1 MFEIGHY
8 VGTVIEGPIVGER
21 MDERGLMFKVRY
33 EDADGFVRTKWLYPE
48 DIYLDDGADE
58 DGGDGDECCDRA
70 DIAAAAATL
79 H

>member
-1 MFEIGHY
+1 MFEIGDY

-48 DIYLDDGADE
+48 DLFLEDEE
-58 DGGDGDECCDRA
+58 DGGDGEDAYIA
-70 DIAAAAATL
+70 DAVATM

>member
-1 MFEIGHY
+1 MFEIGDY

-33 EDADGFVRTKWLYPE
+33 EDADGFVRTRWLYPE
-48 DIYLDDGADE
+48 ELVEVDEGEGDDDFCEAASVT
-58 DGGDGDECCDRA
+58 RA
-70 DIAAAAATL
+70 NASL

>member
-1 MFEIGHY
+1 MFEIGDY

-33 EDADGFVRTKWLYPE
+33 EDAEGFVRTRWLYPE
-48 DIYLDDGADE
+48 EIVEVDE
-58 DGGDGDECCDRA
+58 GEGDCCESAYVTRA
-70 DIAAAAATL
+70 NASL